1 LTRTPGLGPAQRRE
15 ILEHLVKHPAIP
27 ALRRAEDVDVAARC
41 GAKVVFLLTGTIYDL
56 RDLCT
61 RCEPLGIY
69 PFCHL
74 DLIQGIGKD
83 GPGVKWL
90 ATEIGLKGIL
100 TTRTSLI
107 RAAMSEGLVAILRLF
122 LLDSESLKTGLEV
135 AASSKP
141 DAVEILPALV
151 LPRVA
156 PRLPLDKMSP
166 FIAGGL
172 VQTAEDLEAVLAAGA
187 LGVSTSNQELWG
199 YSR

>member
-1 LTRTPGLGPAQRRE
+1 MPPAAAQRS
-15 ILEHLVKHPAIP
+15 
-27 ALRRAEDVDVAARC
+27 C
-41 GAKVVFLLTGTIYDL
+41 SLTGTIYDL

>member
-1 LTRTPGLGPAQRRE
+1 
-15 ILEHLVKHPAIP
+15 
-27 ALRRAEDVDVAARC
+27 
-41 GAKVVFLLTGTIYDL
+41 
-56 RDLCT
+56 
-61 RCEPLGIY
+61 
-69 PFCHL
+69 
-74 DLIQGIGKD
+74 
-83 GPGVKWL
+83 
-90 ATEIGLKGIL
+90 
-100 TTRTSLI
+100 
-107 RAAMSEGLVAILRLF
+107 M
-122 LLDSESLKTGLEV
+122 